1 MNPLRSIVGL
11 LTLGLASCGSLSDA
25 WMTGRTAT
33 VADNRVML
41 VRSQPPSFGQQR
53 LDYQAGLYPDLGIFL
68 TKFGAPDFLA
78 EMTSKERHYLIL
90 YYLKTRQAFACR
102 TKEPGKREVEFAG
115 PYPISPREFELL
127 DGFRKQ
133 AAKVNREM

>member
-33 VADNRVML
+33 AADNRIML
-41 VRSQPPSFGQQR
+41 VRAQPPSFGQQR

-90 YYLKTRQAFACR
+90 YYLETRQAFACR

-115 PYPISPREFELL
+115 PYPISPHELQL
-127 DGFRKQ
+127 LEGFRKQ
-133 AAKVNREM
+133 SAQVNQQL